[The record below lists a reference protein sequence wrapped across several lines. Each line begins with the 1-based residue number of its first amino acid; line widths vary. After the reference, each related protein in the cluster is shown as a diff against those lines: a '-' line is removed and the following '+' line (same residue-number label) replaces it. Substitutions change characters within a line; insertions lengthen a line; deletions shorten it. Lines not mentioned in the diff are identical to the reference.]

1 MKRYIVVVYL
11 PIKGTRAS
19 EVVGNLGH
27 ALRTA
32 DVYPNRPSVVLSGPP
47 TMLQHAK
54 ESLRVP
60 PQSWMTTKGFLAHAY
75 AVAALFGFNV
85 EVIQNVTNW
94 DIRKAKAGE

>member
-11 PIKGTRAS
+11 PIKGARTS

-32 DVYPNRPSVVLSGPP
+32 DVYSKRPSVVLSGPP
-47 TMLQHAK
+47 TMLQHAR

-60 PQSWMTTKGFLAHAY
+60 PQSRMTTKMFLAHVY

-85 EVIQNVTNW
+85 EMIQNVTNW
-94 DIRKAKAGE
+94 DIIKAKAGE